1 MTNTN
6 IYIRFIRKNSVAKND
21 DTVVIDRNSLN
32 GLYTLSYTYGDMKS
46 KSTRKIVLADRAVFR
61 WMRNTINL
69 LEKDNDPF
77 DSVQVDF
84 PFMPSVLFDVAK
96 LDNAY
101 NSLLDAV
108 EFHLDNWPSPLPEVR
123 AAPVTLNQELE
134 EDVYDEEDEYA
145 DMPPL
150 VPSPIA
156 HNNSNY
162 NAYIDNTIYTTNY
175 NQVRGRHHL
184 FLD

>member
-1 MTNTN
+1 MPATT
-6 IYIRFIRKNSVAKND
+6 ICVRFIRKNSSSKND
-21 DTVVIDRNSLN
+21 DMVVIRRLGMNQFN
-32 GLYTLSYTYGDMKS
+32 LSYTYGDTKT
-46 KSTRKIVLADRAVFR
+46 KNTHKLVLTDKAVFR

-108 EFHLDNWPSPLPEVR
+108 EFHLDNWPSPLPEAR

-134 EDVYDEEDEYA
+134 EDVYDEEADYA